1 MSSSKDDLSCSF
13 CGKGQK
19 EVKKLIAGPNTYI
32 CNECVD
38 LCCEIIED
46 EKEEQVVAED
56 QEYIPPPH
64 EIKSQLDSYVIDQD
78 QAKKYLSVAVYNH
91 YKRISANSEV
101 KSKKN
106 KSEEVEIQ
114 KSNVLLIGPTGSG
127 KTLLAQTLA
136 KFLNVPF
143 TIVDATCYTEAGYV
157 GEDVENMLVSLLQAS
172 DFDVQKAQK
181 GIISLDDSIKIKNEF
196 KSIADGSTFKLS
208 SFEDSDKKSYDKI
221 GSYLSLRELV
231 FDMITISSNFAT
243 NLVIDYIGSDDI
255 NNTMRDLGA
264 KNINVLRGVEDIK
277 AFNQGMNNT
286 TTALDLLKIYENLAV
301 GNVINSEISKE
312 MVEILKKQKYD
323 DIIPKY
329 LPKSIEVAHKDGWI
343 NGVRHDSGIVF
354 LDGNNSYVLVLL
366 SKNLEDEI
374 KGADLLAK
382 VSLEI
387 YNTLL

>member
-1 MSSSKDDLSCSF
+1 VNYTSL
-13 CGKGQK
+13 Q
-19 EVKKLIAGPNTYI
+19 N
-32 CNECVD
+32 N
-38 LCCEIIED
+38 IEN
-46 EKEEQVVAED
+46 
-56 QEYIPPPH
+56 I
-64 EIKSQLDSYVIDQD
+64 IKSEKGKFGIAFKNLDDGKEILINENEQFHAASTMKTPVMIE
-78 QAKKYLSVAVYNH
+78 AFKKS
-91 YKRISANSEV
+91 
-101 KSKKN
+101 
-106 KSEEVEIQ
+106 
-114 KSNVLLIGPTGSG
+114 
-127 KTLLAQTLA
+127 
-136 KFLNVPF
+136 F
-143 TIVDATCYTEAGYV
+143 
-157 GEDVENMLVSLLQAS
+157 ENE
-172 DFDVQKAQK
+172 
-181 GIISLDDSIKIKNEF
+181 ISLDDTILVKNEF
-196 KSIADGSTFKLS
+196 KSIVDGSLFKLS
-208 SFEDSDKKSYDKI
+208 SFDDSDKKTYEKI

-243 NLVIDYIGSDDI
+243 NLVIDYIGSEDI

-277 AFNQGMNNT
+277 AFNKGMNNT

-312 MVEILKKQKYD
+312 MVDILKKQKYD

-354 LDGNNSYVLVLL
+354 LDGNTSYVLVLL

-387 YNTLL
+387 YNSLI